1 MTMIEVLSTIANM
14 GDAVIFRFW
23 NSETEEWVD
32 LVIHSDGIDLGKS
45 TDDGLYMRSIGNI
58 AEELTDFIN
67 GSLA

>member
-1 MTMIEVLSTIANM
+1 MIEVLPTIAHM
-14 GDAVIFRFW
+14 GDTLIFRFW

-32 LVIHSDGIDLGKS
+32 LVIHPESINLSKS

-58 AEELTDFIN
+58 ATELTDFIN